1 MPFFAPAQFLIE
13 RDDARCI
20 RCLVCVHECSF
31 EVHVHDPERD
41 EVWSRDERCVGCHRC
56 ETICPTGALAVR
68 LNPMDLRPNANW
80 RPEHVRDL
88 QKQAET
94 GGVLLTGAGND
105 KPFRVYWDH
114 LLLNAS
120 QLTNPSI
127 DPLREPMEL
136 RTILGRKPNQ
146 LEFDDRQGDL
156 VTEIGPQVTL
166 ETPIVFSAMS
176 YGAISYNA
184 HVALIQAAKEFG
196 TLYNTG
202 EGGWP
207 VEFRRYGPHTIAQCA
222 SGRFGIDLDYLE
234 SAAVIEIKIG
244 QGAKPGIGGHLPG
257 EKVTPAVAATRMIPT
272 GTDALSPAPQHD
284 IYSIE
289 DLAMLIYALK
299 EATGYT
305 KPICVKISAVHNAP
319 AIASGAVRAGADMVA
334 IDGFRGGTGAAPK
347 VIRDNVGI
355 PIELAL
361 AAVHDRLVKEGIRN
375 RASILA
381 AGGIRSSADVV
392 KAIALGAD
400 AVYIGTAALVAMGC
414 TLCQMCYTGKCNW
427 GIAVTDPWLTKRLNP
442 EIATRRLLNLL
453 RGWSLEIKEML
464 GGMGINA
471 LESLRGNRLQLRG
484 VGLED
489 WELKV
494 LGVRGAGQ

>member
-1 MPFFAPAQFLIE
+1 MPFFAPAQFTVD

-20 RCLVCVHECSF
+20 RCKVCVNQCSF
-31 EVHVHDPERD
+31 EVHAYEAETD
-41 EVWSRDERCVGCHRC
+41 EVRSRDERCVGCHRC
-56 ETICPTGALAVR
+56 EALCPTRALAVR
-68 LNPMDLRPNANW
+68 FNPMEIRPNANW
-80 RPEHVRDL
+80 RPDHVRDL
-88 QKQAET
+88 QRQADT

-120 QLTNPSI
+120 QVTNPSI

-136 RTILGRKPNQ
+136 RTILGRKPDR
-146 LEFDDRQGDL
+146 LDFDDLEGEL
-156 VTEIGPQVTL
+156 TTELGPQLVV
-166 ETPIVFSAMS
+166 ETPIVFSGMS

-184 HVALIQAAKEFG
+184 HLALNQAAQEFG

-207 VEFRRYGPHTIAQCA
+207 TEFRRFGNRTIVQCA

-234 SAAVIEIKIG
+234 SAAAVEIKIG
-244 QGAKPGIGGHLPG
+244 QGAKPGIGGHLPA
-257 EKVTPAVAATRMIPT
+257 EKVTAPVARTRMIPA

-289 DLAMLIYALK
+289 DLAMLIGALK
-299 EATGYT
+299 EATGYA
-305 KPICVKISAVHNAP
+305 KPVCVKISAVHNAA
-319 AIASGAVRAGADMVA
+319 AIASGAVRAGADIIA
-334 IDGFRGGTGAAPK
+334 IDGLRGGTGAAPK

-375 RASILA
+375 HASILA

-442 EIATRRLLNLL
+442 DLATRHLVNLL
-453 RGWSLEIKEML
+453 RAWSLEIKEML

-471 LESLRGNRLQLRG
+471 IESLRGNRLQLRG
-484 VGLED
+484 VGLEE
-489 WELKV
+489 WELEV
-494 LGVRGAGQ
+494 LGVRGAGA